1 MDKIKPRNLLKLFLK
16 IGFTAL
22 LLYLVLNKINFA
34 EVKTIFQRSNPYYIL
49 LAFIT
54 FLLSQILS
62 SWRLLSF
69 LKNIRLK
76 INFASNFRL
85 YLLGMFY
92 NIFLPGGIGGD
103 GYKIYLLR
111 KKFHFPAKQ
120 IFGAIFFDRL
130 SGLWALVFIALSL
143 LCVIPVTGINREWPI
158 IIFIGGTLI
167 YYFILQRYFKIV
179 SGHFMSNHL
188 KAIAVQL
195 FQAISVVFILF
206 SINIKNNI
214 SPYLFSFMV
223 SSLVSVI
230 PFTIGGLGAREY
242 VMIYAAA
249 LLNMDKTTG
258 VFISA
263 TFWGISAFTSFF
275 GIYYTYG
282 SHEFKSASKATEGYN
297 TLT

>member
-1 MDKIKPRNLLKLFLK
+1 
-16 IGFTAL
+16 
-22 LLYLVLNKINFA
+22 
-34 EVKTIFQRSNPYYIL
+34 
-49 LAFIT
+49 
-54 FLLSQILS
+54 
-62 SWRLLSF
+62 
-69 LKNIRLK
+69 
-76 INFASNFRL
+76 
-85 YLLGMFY
+85 
-92 NIFLPGGIGGD
+92 
-103 GYKIYLLR
+103 
-111 KKFHFPAKQ
+111 
-120 IFGAIFFDRL
+120 
-130 SGLWALVFIALSL
+130 
-143 LCVIPVTGINREWPI
+143 
-158 IIFIGGTLI
+158 
-167 YYFILQRYFKIV
+167 
-179 SGHFMSNHL
+179 MSNHL

-195 FQAISVVFILF
+195 FQGISVVFILF

-242 VMIYAAA
+242 VMIYAAV